1 MGTIFVKIHQCFG
14 EATVLTKQV
23 YPDKLIITERFIQ
36 INQQEDKGME
46 GYKLFDAEYRFM
58 DIVWELEPV
67 NSTQLCRACQ
77 QRLGWKKPTT
87 YTVLRKLAERGLL
100 QNENATV
107 TALVNRQQV
116 RQYESQAVVAR
127 SFEGSLPVFLTAFL
141 GRHKLTQ
148 AEAEELRQ
156 IIEEATE

>member
-1 MGTIFVKIHQCFG
+1 MELRELMALLTPEEERSSLEELIGDFEEEEPESFFDRYPELVNGYDSAQTFAEEIRDRVVTLG
-14 EATVLTKQV
+14 TVLIW
-23 YPDKLIITERFIQ
+23 Y
-36 INQQEDKGME
+36 
-46 GYKLFDAEYRFM
+46 
-58 DIVWELEPV
+58 
-67 NSTQLCRACQ
+67 
-77 QRLGWKKPTT
+77 
-87 YTVLRKLAERGLL
+87 LAERGLL